1 MDGTCNEG
9 ISWLLW
15 LVSAPLLIMLWLMMA
30 GAAMVWWRFFV
41 NPGMGDGEI
50 R

>member
-1 MDGTCNEG
+1 MENSCSDGM
-9 ISWLLW
+9 SWLVW
-15 LVSAPLLIMLWLMMA
+15 LVSAPLLIMLWLMTA

-41 NPGMGDGEI
+41 NPGMDNGEI